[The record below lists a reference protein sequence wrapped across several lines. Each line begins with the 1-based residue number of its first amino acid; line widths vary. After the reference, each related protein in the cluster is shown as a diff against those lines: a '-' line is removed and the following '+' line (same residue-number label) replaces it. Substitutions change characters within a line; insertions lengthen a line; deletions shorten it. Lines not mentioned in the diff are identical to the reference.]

1 MKDIPV
7 FTTENGAASLILKE
21 IPVRQTAYIKL
32 LSSEAP
38 ELLLRECLDFC
49 RACGAESVFASGDG
63 ISERYPVSATLMEMR
78 GYLGV
83 ETDAALFPVT
93 KETVGEWRDICN
105 SRMKDVPNAAYFT
118 RQDEKMLLEE
128 GDCYFVHRDCELLG
142 IGKASGDTIELI
154 ASVKR
159 GCGKIVLLALGSL
172 LDGPEVRLV
181 VARENTRAVALYE
194 GLGMVAVRQVSRWH
208 KIL

>member
-7 FTTENGAASLILKE
+7 FTTENGVASLILKE
-21 IPVRQTAYIKL
+21 IPARQIAYIKL
-32 LSSEAP
+32 LISEAP
-38 ELLLRECLDFC
+38 EVLLQECVDFC

-63 ISERYPVSATLMEMR
+63 IPEWFPVSATLVEMR

-105 SRMKDVPNAAYFT
+105 DRMKDVPNAAYFT

-128 GDCYFVHRDCELLG
+128 GDCYFVHRNGELLG
-142 IGKASGDTIELI
+142 IGKASGDTIELV

-159 GCGKIVLLALGSL
+159 GCGKKVLLTLGSL
-172 LDGPEVRLV
+172 LDGPEARLV
-181 VARENTRAVALYE
+181 VARENARAIALYE
-194 GLGMVAVRQVSRWH
+194 ELGMVAVREVSRWR